1 MQHISII
8 YEFAVNIIKT
18 ETETQQKY
26 RFKVNLR
33 QL

>member
-18 ETETQQKY
+18 ETEIQQKNIDL
-26 RFKVNLR
+26 K
-33 QL
+33 

>member
-18 ETETQQKY
+18 ETEIQQKNIGL
-26 RFKVNLR
+26 K
-33 QL
+33 